1 MKTIWLALAI
11 FVGIFNMNA
20 ASSISITSPSFQAS
34 GDIPAKFTCN
44 GTNVSPEL
52 QISSVPNEAKSLV
65 LIVDDPDAPR
75 GLFTHWIVWNIDP
88 KTTRMAE
95 NSAPTAGVQGINDF
109 GKRNYGGPCPPS
121 GTHRYFFKIFAL
133 DTKLE
138 LKPGARR
145 AELDAVMRGPY
156 LVAPVLEHHR
166 HCFRRVLVI
175 IHNEDTAMR
184 SGRSLPTLQGET
196 C

>member
-1 MKTIWLALAI
+1 MKAIWFALAI
-11 FVGIFNMNA
+11 FVGIFDVNA
-20 ASSISITSPSFQAS
+20 ASSISITSPSFQAG
-34 GDIPAKFTCN
+34 GDIPAKFTCS

-75 GLFTHWIVWNIDP
+75 GLFTHWIVWNVDS
-88 KTTRMAE
+88 KTTRVAE
-95 NSAPTAGVQGINDF
+95 NSSPTAGVQGINDF

-145 AELDAVMRGPY
+145 AELDAAMRGHI
-156 LVAPVLEHHR
+156 LA
-166 HCFRRVLVI
+166 
-175 IHNEDTAMR
+175 
-184 SGRSLPTLQGET
+184 QGELMARHSHK
-196 C
+196 

>member
-1 MKTIWLALAI
+1 MKAIWFALAI

-20 ASSISITSPSFQAS
+20 ASSISITSPFFHAG

-52 QISSVPNEAKSLV
+52 QISSVANEAKSLV

-88 KTTRMAE
+88 KTTRIAE
-95 NSAPTAGVQGINDF
+95 NSAPTAGVQGTNDF

-121 GTHRYFFKIFAL
+121 GMHRYFFKIFAL
-133 DTKLE
+133 DIKLE
-138 LKPGARR
+138 LKPSARR
-145 AELDAVMRGPY
+145 AELDAAMRGH
-156 LVAPVLEHHR
+156 VLAEGE
-166 HCFRRVLVI
+166 L
-175 IHNEDTAMR
+175 M
-184 SGRSLPTLQGET
+184 GRYSHK
-196 C
+196 

>member
-1 MKTIWLALAI
+1 MKPISLALAI
-11 FVGIFNMNA
+11 FVGTILNMNA
-20 ASSISITSPSFQAS
+20 ASSISVTTPAFQAG
-34 GDIPAKFTCN
+34 GDVAAKFTCN
-44 GTNVSPEL
+44 GANVNPEL
-52 QISSVPNEAKSLV
+52 KINGVPNEAKSLV

-88 KTTRMAE
+88 KTTRVAE

-145 AELDAVMRGPY
+145 AELDAAMRGHI
-156 LVAPVLEHHR
+156 LA
-166 HCFRRVLVI
+166 
-175 IHNEDTAMR
+175 
-184 SGRSLPTLQGET
+184 QGELMGRYSHK
-196 C
+196 

>member
-1 MKTIWLALAI
+1 MKAIWFALAI
-11 FVGIFNMNA
+11 FVGIFNMNG
-20 ASSISITSPSFQAS
+20 ASSIPTTSPSFQAG
-34 GDIPAKFTCN
+34 GDIPTKFTCN

-52 QISSVPNEAKSLV
+52 QISSVPNEAKSVV

-88 KTTRMAE
+88 KTTRVAE
-95 NSAPTAGVQGINDF
+95 NSAPTAAVQGTNDF

-121 GTHRYFFKIFAL
+121 GMHRYFFKIFAL

-145 AELDAVMRGPY
+145 VEIDAAMRGH
-156 LVAPVLEHHR
+156 VL
-166 HCFRRVLVI
+166 
-175 IHNEDTAMR
+175 A
-184 SGRSLPTLQGET
+184 QGELMARYSHK
-196 C
+196 

>member
-1 MKTIWLALAI
+1 MKAIWFALAI
-11 FVGIFNMNA
+11 FVGIFNMNG
-20 ASSISITSPSFQAS
+20 ASSISITSPSFQAG
-34 GDIPAKFTCN
+34 GDIPTKFTCN

-52 QISSVPNEAKSLV
+52 QISSVPNEAKSVV

-88 KTTRMAE
+88 KTTRVAD
-95 NSAPTAGVQGINDF
+95 NSAPTAAVQGTNDF

-121 GTHRYFFKIFAL
+121 GMHRYFFKIFAL

-145 AELDAVMRGPY
+145 VEIDAAMRGH
-156 LVAPVLEHHR
+156 VL
-166 HCFRRVLVI
+166 
-175 IHNEDTAMR
+175 A
-184 SGRSLPTLQGET
+184 QGELMARYSHK
-196 C
+196 

>member
-1 MKTIWLALAI
+1 MKTIWFALAI

-52 QISSVPNEAKSLV
+52 QISSVPNEAKSVV

-88 KTTRMAE
+88 KTTRVAE

-121 GTHRYFFKIFAL
+121 GTHSYFFKIFAL

-145 AELDAVMRGPY
+145 AELDAAMRGHI
-156 LVAPVLEHHR
+156 LA
-166 HCFRRVLVI
+166 
-175 IHNEDTAMR
+175 
-184 SGRSLPTLQGET
+184 QGELMGRYSHK
-196 C
+196 